1 MGMIPNFQRK
11 GNYMPNDVLKIVQ
24 VVDFTARK
32 HVHQRRKGANQEP
45 HFNHASEVA
54 RILGE
59 NTHGPDVDLIIAGF
73 LHDTIEDTDT
83 SYDELVAKF
92 GEVVGDL
99 VQESTDDHSLLKQVR
114 KQLQIEKA
122 PKKSDRA
129 KQLKI
134 ADKISNLSSLL
145 HSPPVDWDKKRKL
158 DYAEWANNVVAGC
171 KGINPKLDTMF
182 DEIYNEAIGE
192 FRSLVNETH
201 IEQSKEI
208 VQLENPVG
216 DYLKISIEGYQYPD
230 SDYEYYDSNWLLI
243 NGELSHQGSKYQ
255 FTDPCLLTRD
265 VAELSDW
272 LDHVANGT
280 VKDPRIGFVEPN
292 LEFEVMA
299 ENKIRI
305 STWVMASPVHPHT
318 GPED

>member
-24 VVDFTARK
+24 AVDFTARK

-59 NTHGPDVDLIIAGF
+59 NTHGPDVDLIIAGL

-83 SYDELVAKF
+83 SYDELVENF

-99 VQESTDDHSLLKQVR
+99 VQESTDDKSLLKQVR

-145 HSPPVDWDKKRKL
+145 HSPQLIGMK
-158 DYAEWANNVVAGC
+158 NVSWIMRNGPTMLWPGV
-171 KGINPKLDTMF
+171 KG
-182 DEIYNEAIGE
+182 
-192 FRSLVNETH
+192 
-201 IEQSKEI
+201 
-208 VQLENPVG
+208 
-216 DYLKISIEGYQYPD
+216 
-230 SDYEYYDSNWLLI
+230 
-243 NGELSHQGSKYQ
+243 
-255 FTDPCLLTRD
+255 
-265 VAELSDW
+265 
-272 LDHVANGT
+272 
-280 VKDPRIGFVEPN
+280 
-292 LEFEVMA
+292 
-299 ENKIRI
+299 
-305 STWVMASPVHPHT
+305 
-318 GPED
+318 